1 MDPLTIATLA
11 TSLFGLFGGKK
22 SSTPSTG
29 SGSDKGTKILQGLS
43 LVPGLAGIF
52 TGSRDD
58 KLTREAQ
65 TRDEQQGQMNT
76 LAQLMER
83 ILRGE
88 LDDTAS
94 QALVGLN
101 ATQMNRYTDAENL
114 AGIDAARQ
122 MRPGT
127 VNFNPSTGMTSFQNN
142 TGVFNTNALSPENL
156 AKNAANFNDNLARA
170 TGGQTAGLRT
180 GDKGLD
186 DQTDWVRSEAEQ
198 KKNNIYNTLRGGATD
213 LGRWMAQSSGIQN
226 MPQWNL
232 GQVGVPPVST
242 TTARRPYTPEELMQ
256 RRSWGLGRSR
266 DTYAG

>member
-1 MDPLTIATLA
+1 MAT
-11 TSLFGLFGGKK
+11 TN
-22 SSTPSTG
+22 TG
-29 SGSDKGTKILQGLS
+29 NGLS
-43 LVPGLAGIF
+43 TTILNALSLIPGLAGIF

-88 LDDTAS
+88 LDDTAQ

-101 ATQMNRYTDAENL
+101 ATQMNRYTDAQNL
-114 AGIDAARQ
+114 AALDAAKQ
-122 MRPGT
+122 MRPGS
-127 VNFNPSTGMTSFQNN
+127 VNFNPTTGMTSFSDN

-180 GDKGLD
+180 GNQGLD
-186 DQTDWVRSEAEQ
+186 DQTDWVRSEAEN
-198 KKNNIYNTLRGGATD
+198 KKNAIYNTLRGGATE

-242 TTARRPYTPEELMQ
+242 TTPRRLTPEEIAA
-256 RRSWGLGRSR
+256 RSSWRIDRNSPLR
-266 DTYAG
+266 DNTRY